1 MHDQNF
7 KFAGDAVIIVDMS
20 GSMNEA
26 IGAGYPQPTM
36 RKWDAVQESC
46 TAIAKE
52 LDARD
57 PDGITVCFFND
68 SHTVEDHVTG
78 DHVKELFKK
87 YGPRNGT
94 MLAAPLATTIDMFIK
109 APSRETVYADEQVQK
124 PVYGEQ
130 EVDEPVYEDR
140 PKYKTVKVKKGG
152 FLGMGGTYVDE
163 TVPDGTERVQTGTR
177 KVKKQ
182 VQTGTTTVTEKV
194 AKGNQIVKHD
204 PERPVFIAVFTDGA
218 AGDQSQVVRTLVDA
232 TKRISDRKFLGI
244 LFVQVGNDANAAAF
258 LAQVNNDLGDSGGE
272 HDIVA
277 VVKLED
283 LEDDTPDQTIERA
296 FTE

>member
-1 MHDQNF
+1 
-7 KFAGDAVIIVDMS
+7 MS
-20 GSMNEA
+20 GSMKDPV
-26 IGAGYPQPTM
+26 GQGYPQPNM

-52 LDARD
+52 LDKRD

-68 SHTVEDHVTG
+68 RHKVEDHVTG
-78 DHVKELFKK
+78 ERVKELFST
-87 YGPRNGT
+87 YSPESGT
-94 MLAAPLATTIDMFIK
+94 TLGAPLSTVINMFIK
-109 APSRETVYADEQVQK
+109 APSRENVMVDKQVQK
-124 PVYGEQ
+124 PVYTTQ
-130 EVDEPVYEDR
+130 EVDEDVFEER
-140 PKYKTVKVKKGG
+140 PKYETRQVKKGG
-152 FLGMGGTYVDE
+152 IFGIGAKTVDE
-163 TVPDGTERVQTGTR
+163 TVQVGTERVKTGTR
-177 KVKKQ
+177 KVQKQ

-194 AKGNQIVKHD
+194 ANGVQVVKHD

-218 AGDQSQVVRTLVDA
+218 AGDPDSVVRTLVDA

-244 LFVQVGNDANAAAF
+244 LFVQVGNDQNAAEF
-258 LAQVNNDLGDSGGE
+258 LERVNSQLGDSGGE

-283 LEDDTPDQTIERA
+283 LEDDTADQTIERA